1 MKNLIIIIIASISF
15 TNINAQKILKGK
27 ITNKKGNAIIGANV
41 FIKNSY
47 YGTSTDTLGNFSFE
61 FEKNN
66 NDTLAVNY
74 IGYNSFE
81 KKVSYFSDLK
91 NINIKLTESVNNIN
105 AVVVS
110 AGAFE
115 ASDIKKSATMTSLD
129 IVTTA
134 SGEADL
140 YGAYNTMPG
149 TQKVGEEG
157 GIFVRGGDGY
167 EAKTYMDGML
177 VQKPYSASMPN
188 LPSRSR
194 FSPFLFGGT
203 VFSSGG
209 YSAEFGQALSS
220 ILILDTKGIAD
231 KNQTEINLLSVGANA
246 SQTLSNKNTSLTL
259 SANYQNLEPYYSLIK
274 QEVDWKKKPESF
286 GGNIIFRQKTSKTGL
301 IKSYISGSHSESR
314 LAYSNYETENKQLIN
329 LENKNAYVNTV
340 YTDMISGKMKL
351 KFGIAYNY
359 NLDNVDLNNDNIS
372 TKENSV
378 QSVLNLKYFYND
390 NIAIKFGTEIY
401 NFNYYQDYFNANLSK
416 TFNSKFNNTI
426 SSSFAEAE
434 IKLTSKFAGRI
445 GGRFEHSTIS
455 NENNISPRI
464 SLALKAGTYSQF
476 SLAYGTFFQ
485 TSQNDFLKFNN
496 DLKSEKATHYIANW
510 QYSFFHR
517 MLRFEVYYK
526 DYKSLVKYKNLN
538 SSDKNSYNNSGHGY
552 AKGFEFF
559 WQDKQTF
566 KKAFYRISYSY
577 LDTKRNYLNYMEL
590 ASPTFSSKHNVAV
603 VYNQWIDKISTYL
616 GLTYSYSSGR
626 PYYNPNNSNFLSD
639 KTQENHDL
647 SFNASYL
654 TKIWGASAIVHLS
667 VSNVL
672 GLEKVYGYRY
682 ENQTN
687 ENNEYVAHP
696 IKPASKRFVV
706 LAVILKF

>member
-15 TNINAQKILKGK
+15 INLNAQEILKG
-27 ITNKKGNAIIGANV
+27 IVTDKKGNAIIGANV

-61 FEKNN
+61 FEKEK
-66 NDTLAVNY
+66 NDTLAITY
-74 IGYNSFE
+74 IGYKSF
-81 KKVSYFSDLK
+81 KKNISYFSDTK

-105 AVVVS
+105 AVVIS

-157 GIFVRGGDGY
+157 GLFVRGGDGY

-177 VQKPYSASMPN
+177 VQKPYSASMPD

-203 VFSSGG
+203 VFSTGG

-220 ILILDTKGIAD
+220 VLILNTKGIAD

-246 SQTLSNKNTSLTL
+246 SQTFASEKTSITL
-259 SANYQNLEPYYSLIK
+259 SADYQNLAPYYSIMK
-274 QEVDWKKKPESF
+274 QGVDWIKTPENF

-301 IKSYISGSHSESR
+301 IKSYISGSHSESS
-314 LAYSNYETENKQLIN
+314 LAYSNYETQNKQLIN
-329 LENKNAYVNTV
+329 LENKNAYGNTV
-340 YTDMISGKMKL
+340 YTDMVSEKMKL
-351 KFGIAYNY
+351 KFGISYNY
-359 NLDNVDLNNDNIS
+359 NLDDIDIDNDNVS

-378 QSVLNLKYFYND
+378 QSVLNFKYFYNE
-390 NIAIKFGTEIY
+390 NIAVKAGTEIS
-401 NFNYYQDYFNANLSK
+401 NFNYFQEYFTSDLNK
-416 TFNSKFNNTI
+416 TFNSKFDNTI
-426 SSSFAEAE
+426 LSSFAEAE
-434 IKLTSKFAGRI
+434 IKITSKFAGRI

-455 NENNISPRI
+455 NENNVSPRI
-464 SLALKAGTYSQF
+464 SLALKTSTYSQLSF
-476 SLAYGTFFQ
+476 AYGTFFQ
-485 TSQNDFLKFNN
+485 TAQNDFLKFNN
-496 DLKSEKATHYIANW
+496 NLKSEKATHYIANW

-517 MLRFEVYYK
+517 ILRFEAYFK

-577 LDTKRNYLNYMEL
+577 LDTRRDYLNYKEL
-590 ASPTFSSKHNVAV
+590 ANPTFSSKHNVAV
-603 VYNQWIDKISTYL
+603 VYNQWIDKFSTYL
-616 GLTYSYSSGR
+616 GLTYSFSSGR
-626 PYYNPNNSNFLSD
+626 PYYNPNNPIFLSD
-639 KTQENHDL
+639 RTQGNHDL

-654 TKIWGASAIVHLS
+654 TKILGASAIVHLS

-682 ENQTN
+682 ENSLN
-687 ENNEYVAHP
+687 ENSEYEAHP
-696 IKPASKRFVV
+696 IKPAAKRFVV
-706 LAVILKF
+706 LALLLKF